1 MPEMT
6 LRLSEELDRLITQE
20 AKREGISKAQYARE
34 AIYARA
40 AYALGRR
47 GDPGWE
53 QVIALVTRR
62 AR

>member
-1 MPEMT
+1 MT
-6 LRLSEELDRLITQE
+6 LRLSDELDELLTEE
-20 AKREGISKAQYARE
+20 ARREGVSKSQYARE

-47 GDPGWE
+47 GDPRWE
-53 QVIALVTRR
+53 QVIALVKKR